1 MSDKPRKPGLE
12 ELEAQY
18 KPEDDETV
26 EFPDAYLDAWLERNA
41 EALNASCDE
50 AEAQI
55 ERGEWSTLE
64 EVMAELEAQAKR
76 RQALK
81 GKA

>member
-1 MSDKPRKPGLE
+1 MSDKPRKPGME
-12 ELEAQY
+12 EFEAPY
-18 KPEDDETV
+18 KPEDADAV
-26 EFPDAYLDAWLERNA
+26 EFTDAYWDAWFERNG
-41 EALNASCDE
+41 EALDASCDE

-55 ERGEWSTLE
+55 ERGEWFTLE

>member
-12 ELEAQY
+12 KSEVPY
-18 KPEDDETV
+18 KSEDDDTV
-26 EFPDAYLDAWLERNA
+26 EFTDAYWDAWFERNG
-41 EALNASCDE
+41 EALDASCDE

-55 ERGEWSTLE
+55 ERGEWFTLE
-64 EVMAELEAQAKR
+64 EVMANLEAQAKH